1 MASPRNRLAG
11 PQSLAI
17 ASDDCTRSGRKD
29 FLVPQTIHSHTFDNG
44 LVLLAEPLAWLESA
58 AFTLLIPAGCSLEP
72 ADRGGLAALACEMAL
87 RGCGPR
93 DSRAFVDALD
103 ALGLERGESV
113 NAAHASFGG
122 ATLARNLMPALSIY
136 ADLVRR
142 PHLADEQLEAARA
155 TTLQELESVEDDPSH
170 KVMIELRRRHYPD
183 PWGRPSTGERSGI
196 ESSTI
201 EDVRSFVSRNF
212 QPQGAI
218 LAVAGR
224 VEWAPLVDLV
234 GSLFGDWK
242 PAPPAAT
249 KETAAG
255 AKQAHLSHES
265 NQTQIGVAYPSV
277 AYRDPQYFQAW
288 GAVGALSGGMSCRLF
303 TEVRERRGLCYSVYA
318 THHTLRDRGS
328 VLCYAGTSAERAQE
342 TLDVLVAELVRL
354 ARGIEPFELERLKAR
369 VKSGLIMQQESSSA
383 RSGAIAR
390 DWYLLGRVRPL
401 DELGALVDALTC
413 ESINVYL
420 AAHPPRDFTIV
431 TLGSQPLEVPVAV
444 SAA

>member
-1 MASPRNRLAG
+1 M
-11 PQSLAI
+11 
-17 ASDDCTRSGRKD
+17 
-29 FLVPQTIHSHTFDNG
+29 PQTIHSHTFDNG

-58 AFTLLIPAGCSLEP
+58 AFTLLIPGGCSLEP
-72 ADRGGLAALACEMAL
+72 ADRGGLAAMSCEMAL

-103 ALGLERGESV
+103 SLGLERGES
-113 NAAHASFGG
+113 ASSAHASFSG

-142 PHLADEQLEAARA
+142 PHLAAEQLEPARA
-155 TTLQELESVEDDPSH
+155 TALQELESVEDEPSH
-170 KVMIELRRRHYPD
+170 KVMMELRRRHYPD
-183 PWGRPSTGERSGI
+183 PWGRPSTGDRAGI
-196 ESSTI
+196 EATTI
-201 EDVRSFVSRNF
+201 DDIRSFVSQCY
-212 QPQGAI
+212 QPRRSI

-224 VEWAPLVDLV
+224 VEWEPLLDLV

-242 PAPPAAT
+242 PTSAA
-249 KETAAG
+249 ETQIGTAG
-255 AKQAHLSHES
+255 PRQSHIAHES
-265 NQTQIGVAYPSV
+265 NQTQIGVAYSSV

-354 ARGIEPFELERLKAR
+354 AQGIEPFELDRLKAR

-390 DWYLLGRVRPL
+390 DWHLLGRVRPL
-401 DELGALVDALTC
+401 DELGALVDALSC
-413 ESINVYL
+413 DSINSYL

-431 TLGSQPLEVPVAV
+431 TLGPNPLEVPVAV